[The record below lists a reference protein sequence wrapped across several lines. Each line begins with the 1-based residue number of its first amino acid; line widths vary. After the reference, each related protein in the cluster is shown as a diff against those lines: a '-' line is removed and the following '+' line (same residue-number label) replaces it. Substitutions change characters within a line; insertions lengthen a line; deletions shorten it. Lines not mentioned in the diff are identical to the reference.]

1 MKIRFR
7 HIILLVLLSFVVA
20 ARLSEQI
27 GEWYSTVLY
36 PLTSSALSWLVS
48 WIPFSLEELVVVA
61 AVILLILIIV
71 SGYVKR
77 ESLKNICFRSLE
89 LVLWVY
95 VWFYIGWGCNYYRE
109 SIYSRCDV
117 ERQEY
122 DDAVFREFLSDYSD
136 DLNCAF
142 ELLPDD
148 SFVIEQSVLETY
160 VKSGFSAVSKS
171 YGLASPRRW
180 QHPKYLWFNSLY
192 SSVGV
197 LGFVGPFFCETQMN
211 ADLLPDQL
219 PFVYAHEYSHLLG
232 VSSEDEANFWG
243 YMICTGSDIPQV
255 RYSGYYSILPYVLV
269 NASRVLSDEEYRS
282 FVSSVNPDIIAQ
294 YNSQREYWNDKYS
307 KTLGRIQSAVYNA
320 FLKGNKVS
328 SGTASYLEVIDMII
342 SFKDMSDF
350 FEAEFAELTC
360 CEVFNH
366 EITDV

>member
-1 MKIRFR
+1 MRIKLR
-7 HIILLVLLSFVVA
+7 HIILLFLLAFVLA

-48 WIPFSLEELVVVA
+48 WIPFSLEELVVAA
-61 AVILLILIIV
+61 AVILLIYLIV
-71 SGYVKR
+71 SCSMKHEGFR
-77 ESLKNICFRSLE
+77 IIFFRSFE
-89 LVLWVY
+89 LLLWVY

-122 DDAVFREFLSDYSD
+122 DDLVFREFLSDYSD
-136 DLNCAF
+136 DLNCAY
-142 ELLPDD
+142 EVLPDD
-148 SFVIEQSVLETY
+148 SLVIDQSKLETD
-160 VKSGFSAVSKS
+160 VKSGFSAVPES

-180 QHPKYLWFNSLY
+180 QHPKLLLFNDLY

-243 YMICTGSDIPQV
+243 YVICTGSDIPQV

-269 NASRVLSDEEYRS
+269 NASRVLSEEEYRS
-282 FVSSVNPDIIAQ
+282 FVSSVNPEIIAQ

-307 KTLGRIQSAVYNA
+307 KTLGRIQSAAYNA

-328 SGTASYLEVIDMII
+328 SVTASYLEVIDMII
-342 SFKDMSDF
+342 SFGVLPK
-350 FEAEFAELTC
+350 
-360 CEVFNH
+360 
-366 EITDV
+366 

>member
-7 HIILLVLLSFVVA
+7 HIILFVLLSFVVA

-61 AVILLILIIV
+61 AVILLIYLIV
-71 SGYVKR
+71 SGLVKHEGFR
-77 ESLKNICFRSLE
+77 IIFFRSFEVL
-89 LVLWVY
+89 LWVY

-109 SIYSRCDV
+109 SIYLRRDV

-122 DDAVFREFLSDYSD
+122 DEIVFKEFLSDYAEN
-136 DLNCAF
+136 LNNAF
-142 ELLPDD
+142 EVLPDD
-148 SFVIEQSVLETY
+148 SLMIGQSELETV
-160 VKSGFSAVSKS
+160 VKSGFRAVPESS
-171 YGLASPRRW
+171 GLASPRNW
-180 QHPKYLWFNSLY
+180 QHPKILLFNGLY

-197 LGFVGPFFCETQMN
+197 LGFVGPFFCETQLN
-211 ADLLPDQL
+211 ADLLPAQL

-243 YMICTGSDIPQV
+243 YVICTGSDVPVV
-255 RYSGYYSILPYVLV
+255 RYSGYYSILPYVFV

-282 FVSSVNPDIIAQ
+282 FVSSVNPEIITQ
-294 YNSQREYWNDKYS
+294 YNAQREYWNGKYS
-307 KTLGRIQSAVYNA
+307 KILGKIQSVVYNA
-320 FLKGNKVS
+320 FLKGNKIS

>member
-1 MKIRFR
+1 MRIKLR
-7 HIILLVLLSFVVA
+7 HIILLVFLSFVLA

-36 PLTSSALSWLVS
+36 PITSSALSWLVS
-48 WIPFSLEELVVVA
+48 WIPFSLEELVVVV
-61 AVILLILIIV
+61 AVVLLILIIV
-71 SGYVKR
+71 SGHVRR

-122 DDAVFREFLSDYSD
+122 DDAVFREFLSDYSN

-142 ELLPDD
+142 EVLPDD
-148 SFVIEQSVLETY
+148 SLVIDQSKLETD

-180 QHPKYLWFNSLY
+180 QHPKLLLFNDLY

-243 YMICTGSDIPQV
+243 YVICTGSDIPQV

-269 NASRVLSDEEYRS
+269 NASRVLSEEEYRS
-282 FVSSVNPDIIAQ
+282 FVSSVNPEIIAQ

-307 KTLGRIQSAVYNA
+307 KTLGRIQSATYNA

-342 SFKDMSDF
+342 SFKDISDF
-350 FEAEFAELTC
+350 FEAKFA
-360 CEVFNH
+360 
-366 EITDV
+366 DMSS